1 MVTYIACGNANY
13 QIVGMSSVEYPDL
26 PSFEQTDGIFLNA
39 KVLREMIRQTVYA
52 VSENTA
58 MPIYTGSLFEIENGI
73 FKMLMRDM
81 GFYDHTVGLYFE
93 SKDGLNWQNPQIGW
107 FGAEHYI
114 KQPPAPK
121 HLKRYGRFERPQ
133 VLMKNGKPAY
143 LFTASQ
149 GGKAETSSGFVFKI
163 KPE

>member
-1 MVTYIACGNANY
+1 MIFPITRLIP
-13 QIVGMSSVEYPDL
+13 I
-26 PSFEQTDGIFLNA
+26 PS
-39 KVLREMIRQTVYA
+39 
-52 VSENTA
+52 TA
-58 MPIYTGSLFEIENGI
+58 ETTLSTKQASG
-73 FKMLMRDM
+73 K
-81 GFYDHTVGLYFE
+81 YFE

>member
-1 MVTYIACGNANY
+1 
-13 QIVGMSSVEYPDL
+13 
-26 PSFEQTDGIFLNA
+26 
-39 KVLREMIRQTVYA
+39 
-52 VSENTA
+52 
-58 MPIYTGSLFEIENGI
+58 
-73 FKMLMRDM
+73 M

-133 VLMKNGKPAY
+133 VLMKMENRLTFHGFPRGKSRNIFRFR
-143 LFTASQ
+143 L
-149 GGKAETSSGFVFKI
+149 
-163 KPE
+163 

>member
-1 MVTYIACGNANY
+1 MYKRQYVNQHINGISGNRKYGVAFADKITGPYRRYEKNPIVDFSGFGENRQVEDAYIWY
-13 QIVGMSSVEYPDL
+13 
-26 PSFEQTDGIFLNA
+26 
-39 KVLREMIRQTVYA
+39 
-52 VSENTA
+52 
-58 MPIYTGSLFEIENGI
+58 ENGI

-121 HLKRYGRFERPQ
+121 HLKRYGRFERLQ

>member
-1 MVTYIACGNANY
+1 
-13 QIVGMSSVEYPDL
+13 
-26 PSFEQTDGIFLNA
+26 
-39 KVLREMIRQTVYA
+39 
-52 VSENTA
+52 
-58 MPIYTGSLFEIENGI
+58 
-73 FKMLMRDM
+73 MLMRDM

-107 FGAEHYI
+107 FG
-114 KQPPAPK
+114 
-121 HLKRYGRFERPQ
+121 
-133 VLMKNGKPAY
+133 NGKPAY